1 MKALIIADRGPQKKI
16 KDILSE
22 QPVDLI
28 ITLGDLDKAEIQE
41 LADIKN
47 IPKVGVYGN
56 HCSGTY
62 FELLGIQNMHLKRVN
77 FQGFILGGF
86 EGSVRYKPSAYA
98 KMYTQEEAV
107 QLLQNFEHVDIM
119 ICHAPPFGVNDEP
132 EDPTHQGLKG
142 LNEYILRERPKYL
155 LHGHTYPTDETI
167 ITEYEGTKILYV
179 HEYKIIDFN

>member
-1 MKALIIADRGPQKKI
+1 MKALIIADRGPQTKI
-16 KDILSE
+16 KDILAE
-22 QPVDLI
+22 NPVDII

-41 LADIKN
+41 LAEITH

-62 FELLGIQNMHLKRVN
+62 FESLGIQNMHLNRVQ

-86 EGSVRYKPSAYA
+86 EGAVRYKPSEYA
-98 KMYTQEEAV
+98 KMYTQEEA
-107 QLLQNFEHVDIM
+107 QKLLQNFEHADIM

-142 LNEYILRERPKYL
+142 LNEYIEREHPKYL
-155 LHGHTYPTDETI
+155 LHGHTYPTEQNI
-167 ITEYEGTKILYV
+167 VREYQGTQIVYV
-179 HEYKIIDFN
+179 HEYDIIDFT